1 MGGRKISVMQLVY
14 SLHMGGSEKVAFDI
28 CTHLNPDQFAP
39 RMCGLDLEGS
49 LTDELEKAGVPYD
62 SLHRQGLERDVFR
75 RLYRLVKEQ
84 RIDVVHTHHFTQLFF
99 AALPARLAGARIV
112 HTEHEYFSYSQS
124 AMPRRLIR
132 TLLRFCDAMTAV
144 GPEVAEYFVKTA
156 GIPRRLI
163 TIVPNGVDV
172 TGFEFDRD
180 TARRELGLN
189 ADEIVIGTVGR
200 LEPEKDQITLLD
212 AFRQLQMRHPRARLI
227 IAGDGSMA
235 DQLKSHAD
243 RIGAAAAIRF
253 LGYRR
258 DIARLLAAMDVF
270 LLTSIREGL
279 PVSLIEAM
287 AARRPVVASSIGSVR
302 DLISDGKTGLLVA
315 PGNVDGF
322 RAAIERLI
330 DDSSLRQNFVERARA
345 TIEASFSLPAV
356 ISAYET
362 LYRSAKM
369 NRHVRN

>member
-1 MGGRKISVMQLVY
+1 
-14 SLHMGGSEKVAFDI
+14 
-28 CTHLNPDQFAP
+28 
-39 RMCGLDLEGS
+39 
-49 LTDELEKAGVPYD
+49 
-62 SLHRQGLERDVFR
+62 
-75 RLYRLVKEQ
+75 
-84 RIDVVHTHHFTQLFF
+84 
-99 AALPARLAGARIV
+99 
-112 HTEHEYFSYSQS
+112 
-124 AMPRRLIR
+124 
-132 TLLRFCDAMTAV
+132 
-144 GPEVAEYFVKTA
+144 VAEYFVKTA